1 MIDSRKCLYRIAD
14 VLLPAFVS
22 VYYIDIATDEY
33 ICYFVSPDSH
43 TLEVKKSGSDFF
55 RFMREYTSEHVYAS
69 DLHIFQEDLQKENL
83 LNKLEIGGEMAVAY
97 RGNICGKPVYHELR
111 INHDCREGV
120 EFLVMGVKN
129 IDRLVHEK
137 KKADR
142 TETERDIYNQIVES
156 LTAKYDVIYYVDPES
171 GKYSEFRENAETQSL
186 DIQVK
191 ESDFFEDTVRN
202 IEEVIFP
209 QDRFRINNIVE
220 KNNLMSLIAGK
231 KSYSV
236 DYRLIVDG
244 KIQNTRMT
252 ISRVS
257 DCNHI
262 VIGVINIDEEVAK
275 EKALVNAINS
285 ANERATKDELTGA
298 NNKNAYGRL
307 EDELQEKI
315 DNGLEPEI
323 CLIVSDLNNLKYVN
337 DSLGHKAGD
346 EYIRSLCLLL
356 SDTFPNSYIYRIG
369 GDEFVVYLRKS
380 DYRRRLALFDKIKK
394 QICENKATGDGP
406 VAAVG
411 MAVFDPSKDEKVTDV
426 FDRADNMMYLNKREL
441 KGEDDQT
448 VNSESD
454 SQREIDALHKAML
467 DSLFDAFSVVAEGSY
482 VYVCDMKYDYSR
494 WSKTAVDTFELP
506 SEYMYNAGA
515 LWEEKIHPDDRASYA
530 EGIKAVFTGGME
542 AHDMQYRA
550 RRPEGKYDVCTCRG
564 LVIRNRQGLPA
575 YFAGVI
581 RNHGMQGN
589 MDSLTGLRN
598 QNGFFDDLRR
608 NMSQGTDTRLF
619 MIGIRRFSDINEIY
633 GYDYGNSVLQRLGR
647 IFFERLGNSGGIYR
661 LDGTRYVI
669 MTNTLS
675 VQEMRVRYEEMRNF
689 CRRGIE
695 VEGRSV
701 ALELNAGAISIDH
714 FSIDEKTVYSCLQFA
729 YNESKYHRQG
739 DMIEFH
745 NSLNEDDRV
754 RMEKIHSIR
763 SSISHSCKGFFLLYQ
778 PVVEAQTE
786 RIRGMEAL
794 LRWRGDDGRI
804 VPPDVFIPIL
814 ENDPLFPELGK
825 WILREALIATKPIL
839 KLRPDFVVNVN
850 LSYSQLERADFLDTV
865 FSLIREI
872 GVPNENICMEVTER
886 CRLLDIELLKNVV
899 VNLRGRGI
907 KVALDDFGTGFASVG
922 LLKDITFDII
932 KIDRSFVLHV
942 DRDRKEQALV
952 ENFSN
957 LAESFGTKICVEGI
971 ENTAMREVLMNYNVQ
986 SFQGYYYSKPVEIDV
1001 VMEKL
1006 KAEEEA

>member
-43 TLEVKKSGSDFF
+43 TLEVKKSGNDFF
-55 RFMREYTSEHVYAS
+55 KFMMEYTSEHVYAS

-83 LNKLEIGGEMAVAY
+83 LNKLEIGGEMSVVY
-97 RGNICGKPVYHELR
+97 RWKMCGKPVYHQIR
-111 INHDCREGV
+111 INRDCRDGV
-120 EFLVMGVKN
+120 EFLVMGIKN
-129 IDRLVHEK
+129 VDRLVLEK
-137 KKADR
+137 KQADR
-142 TETERDIYNQIVES
+142 TENERDIYNQIVES

-191 ESDFFEDTVRN
+191 ESNFFEDTVRN

-220 KNNLMSLIAGK
+220 KNNLMTLIAGK

-236 DYRLIVDG
+236 DYRLIVNG

-252 ISRVS
+252 IAQVS
-257 DCNHI
+257 DRNHI
-262 VIGVINIDEEVAK
+262 VIGVINIDEEVAR
-275 EKALVNAINS
+275 ERARVNAINS
-285 ANERATKDELTGA
+285 ANERATRDELTGA

-307 EDELQEKI
+307 EEELQEKI

-323 CLIVSDLNNLKYVN
+323 CLVVCDLNNLKLVN
-337 DSLGHKAGD
+337 DSMGHKAGD
-346 EYIRSLCLLL
+346 EYIKSLCQLL
-356 SDTFPNSYIYRIG
+356 SDTFPHSYVYRIG

-380 DYRRRLALFDKIKK
+380 DCRRRLALFDKIKK

-454 SQREIDALHKAML
+454 SQSEIDALHKAML

-515 LWEEKIHPDDRASYA
+515 LWEEKIHPDDRALYA
-530 EGIKAVFTGGME
+530 EGIKAIFTGGME

-564 LVIRNRQGLPA
+564 LVMRNRQGIPT

-608 NMSQGTDTRLF
+608 NMTQGTDTRLF

-647 IFFERLGNSGGIYR
+647 IFFERLGNSGCIYR

-669 MTNTLS
+669 MTNTRS

-714 FSIDEKTVYSCLQFA
+714 FSIDEKTIYSCLQFA

-754 RMEKIHSIR
+754 RIEKIHSIR

-786 RIRGMEAL
+786 RISGMEAL

-825 WILREALIATKPIL
+825 WILREALIAAKPIL

-957 LAESFGTKICVEGI
+957 LAESFGAKICVEGI

-986 SFQGYYYSKPVEIDV
+986 SFQGYYYSKPVEIDI

>member
-14 VLLPAFVS
+14 VLLPNFVS

-43 TLEVKKSGSDFF
+43 TLEIKKSGNDFF
-55 RFMREYTSEHVYAS
+55 KFMMEYASEHVYAS
-69 DLHIFQEDLQKENL
+69 DLHIFQENLKKENL

-97 RGNICGKPVYHELR
+97 RENICGKPVYHELR
-111 INHDCREGV
+111 INHDCREDV
-120 EFLVMGVKN
+120 EFLVMGIKN
-129 IDRLVHEK
+129 VDRLVLEK
-137 KKADR
+137 KQADR
-142 TETERDIYNQIVES
+142 TENERDIYSQIVES

-191 ESDFFEDTVRN
+191 ESNFFEDTVRN

-220 KNNLMSLIAGK
+220 KNNLMALIAGK

-236 DYRLIVDG
+236 DYRLIVNG

-252 ISRVS
+252 IAQVS
-257 DCNHI
+257 DRNHI
-262 VIGVINIDEEVAK
+262 VIGVINIDEEVAR
-275 EKALVNAINS
+275 ERARVNAINS
-285 ANERATKDELTGA
+285 ANERATRDELTGA

-307 EDELQEKI
+307 EEELQEKI

-323 CLIVSDLNNLKYVN
+323 CLVVCDLNNLKLVN
-337 DSLGHKAGD
+337 DSMGHKAGD
-346 EYIRSLCLLL
+346 EYIKSLCQLL
-356 SDTFPNSYIYRIG
+356 SDTFPHSYVYRIG

-380 DYRRRLALFDKIKK
+380 DCRRRLALFDKIKK

-454 SQREIDALHKAML
+454 SQSEIDALRKAML

-482 VYVCDMKYDYSR
+482 VFICDMKYDYSR

-506 SEYMYNAGA
+506 SEYMYHAGA
-515 LWEEKIHPDDRASYA
+515 IWEEKIHPDDRALYA
-530 EGIKAVFTGGME
+530 EGIKAIFTGGME

-564 LVIRNRQGLPA
+564 LVMRNRQGIPT

-608 NMSQGTDTRLF
+608 NMTQGTDTRLF

-647 IFFERLGNSGGIYR
+647 IFFERLGNSGCIYR

-669 MTNTLS
+669 MTNTRS

-714 FSIDEKTVYSCLQFA
+714 FSIDEKTIYSCLQFA

-754 RMEKIHSIR
+754 RIEKIHSIR
-763 SSISHSCKGFFLLYQ
+763 SSISHSCRGFFLLYQ

-786 RIRGMEAL
+786 RISGMEAL

-825 WILREALIATKPIL
+825 WILREALIAAKPIL

-952 ENFSN
+952 ENFAN
-957 LAESFGTKICVEGI
+957 LAESFGAKICVEGI

-986 SFQGYYYSKPVEIDV
+986 SFQGYYYSKPVEIDI

-1006 KAEEEA
+1006 KAEDEA